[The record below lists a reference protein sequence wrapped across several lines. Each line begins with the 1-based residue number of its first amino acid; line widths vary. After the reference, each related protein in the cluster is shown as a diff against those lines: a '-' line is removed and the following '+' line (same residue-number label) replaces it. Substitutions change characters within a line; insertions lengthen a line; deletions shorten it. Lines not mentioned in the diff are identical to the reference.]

1 MSRSLTIVL
10 AFLTLAGVASA
21 MPDSTGAGN
30 RASLNVT
37 TSPDSGWIYVDG
49 LFVCR
54 APAHIDSLLPGRH
67 VLHIAHPDYANWL
80 TEGVS
85 DTIAVETGQ
94 ILAKHYTLS
103 HWYSVISVPSGAGV
117 YVGDSLLG
125 LTPLILRPNSV
136 PTDSSLTA
144 RKEGY
149 TQVTS
154 SLALAVRGVLV
165 IPLVPSGGK
174 VEENDWRLDGSP
186 RSKKNTLPLWIAG
199 GSALVFGGFSA
210 YYKLAA
216 DDQQQAFLATGNP
229 YNAAERSR
237 LDNLSALYFV
247 AAQIGL
253 GAFIAYMLSD

>member
-1 MSRSLTIVL
+1 MSRTPTIVL
-10 AFLTLAGVASA
+10 AFLIFTDAASA
-21 MPDSTGAGN
+21 MPDSTAGST

-37 TSPDSGWIYVDG
+37 TSPDSGYIYVDG

-54 APAHIDSLLPGRH
+54 APARIDSVVPGRH
-67 VLHIAHPDYANWL
+67 ILHIAHPDYANWL
-80 TEGVS
+80 TEGVT
-85 DTIAVETGQ
+85 DTIAVETGEA
-94 ILAKHYTLS
+94 LTRHYTLS
-103 HWYSVISVPSGAGV
+103 HWYSIISVPSGAGV

-125 LTPLILRPNSV
+125 LTPLILHPNSV

-144 RKEGY
+144 RKAGY
-149 TQVTS
+149 TPVTS
-154 SLALAVRGVLV
+154 SLALAVRGVL
-165 IPLVPSGGK
+165 ILPLVPSGGK
-174 VEENDWRLDGSP
+174 TEENDWRFDSSP

-199 GSALVFGGFSA
+199 GSAVVFGGFSA